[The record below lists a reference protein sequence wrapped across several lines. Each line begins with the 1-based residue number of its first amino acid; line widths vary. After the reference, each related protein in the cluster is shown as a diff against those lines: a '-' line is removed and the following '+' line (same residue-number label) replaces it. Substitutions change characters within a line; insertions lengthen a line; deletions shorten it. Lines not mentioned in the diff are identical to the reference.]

1 MSEPRTTWEY
11 ARLSVATRLELSL
24 KKWDELDDP
33 AEARRVD
40 YVYRW
45 ETQREHAQADTAL
58 ELLDK
63 LALDVEEHSPADLT
77 AHTPLSVLNALGA
90 EGWELVHIQR
100 FEEPEL
106 DVPGRF
112 AGRDGWYYL
121 FRRAAQRAPG
131 LAGTQR

>member
-1 MSEPRTTWEY
+1 MREPLTTWEY
-11 ARLSVATRLELSL
+11 GRLSVATRLELSL
-24 KKWDELDDP
+24 KKWEELEDP
-33 AEARRVD
+33 TERRRVD
-40 YVYRW
+40 YVFRW
-45 ETQREHAQADTAL
+45 ETQQEHAQADTAL

-63 LALDVEEHSPADLT
+63 LALDVEEHWPSDLT

-112 AGRDGWYYL
+112 AGREGWYYL
-121 FRRAAQRAPG
+121 FRRATQRA
-131 LAGTQR
+131 AGPVPTQP